1 MITQQLTQDEVNMSG
16 KLIITAPAGYLAE
29 LLSVYTELAQRDNVN
44 TDGEVNIL
52 PPLPP
57 PVIDE

>member
-1 MITQQLTQDEVNMSG
+1 MSG

>member
-1 MITQQLTQDEVNMSG
+1 VITQQLTQDEVNMSG